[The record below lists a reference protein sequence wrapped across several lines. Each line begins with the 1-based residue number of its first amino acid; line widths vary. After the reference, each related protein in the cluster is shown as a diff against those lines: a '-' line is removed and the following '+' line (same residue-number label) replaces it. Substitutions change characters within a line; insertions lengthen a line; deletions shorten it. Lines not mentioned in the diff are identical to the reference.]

1 MSFEEFAKYLAGKD
15 FDTLLHEAKADSEDR
30 VLGQGIAYIALFI
43 SEMMMRSMVAAP
55 SQAARAVPW
64 STSTPV
70 SSSS

>member
-1 MSFEEFAKYLAGKD
+1 MTFEEFAKYLAGKD
-15 FDTLLHEAKADSEDR
+15 LDTLLHEAKADSEDR

-43 SEMMMRSMVAAP
+43 SEMMMCSIITKRAAGVE
-55 SQAARAVPW
+55 SW